1 MPPFTVEASTS
12 PPRLAASTSPF
23 TVLPTNLTP
32 AGTCTVNSTTTSFSR
47 VLMCP
52 PSPGRHSFARRP
64 SLGYT
69 AQIVTPPSC
78 STTSIFTSS
87 GSLRLARFVAVTSVS
102 PPLPAT
108 ARTSPFTPLISI
120 SLPAA
125 IFPFQWKSPC
135 AASEVAEAVTRLSST
150 SP

>member
-1 MPPFTVEASTS
+1 MTLELKRIIEALLFSAERPLAPKEIRTIFAEATDEENPGMVEPFRNVRE
-12 PPRLAASTSPF
+12 
-23 TVLPTNLTP
+23 
-32 AGTCTVNSTTTSFSR
+32 
-47 VLMCP
+47 
-52 PSPGRHSFARRP
+52 
-64 SLGYT
+64 
-69 AQIVTPPSC
+69 AQIVTAPSC

-102 PPLPAT
+102 PLLPAT

-135 AASEVAEAVTRLSST
+135 ANTGAAANAAATAST
-150 SP
+150 SELRIIGPPS